1 MILIENIYKKFEED
15 NVIENFSFHIK
26 SEEFVAIMGPSGS
39 GKSTILNII
48 GGLDKPTSGNITIDN
63 IKNPWENRKN
73 KTKILRY
80 TIGYLFQNYALIE
93 NKTVSAN
100 LDIALKYNKVKDKD
114 KLKRD
119 ILKKVGLEEKLNT
132 KVYKLSGGEQQ
143 RVAIARLFLKPCKV
157 ILADEPTASL
167 DEENK
172 KNILFL
178 LHELNKTYKKTI
190 LIVTHDKF
198 IGDSANRIIYLDKQD

>member
-1 MILIENIYKKFEED
+1 MILIENIYKKFDEN
-15 NVIENFSFHIK
+15 NVIENFSCHIK
-26 SEEFVAIMGPSGS
+26 NEEFVAIMGPSGS
-39 GKSTILNII
+39 GKSTILNIV
-48 GGLDKPTSGNITIDN
+48 GGLENPNSGNITIDN
-63 IKNPWENRKN
+63 IKNPWKNRKN

-100 LDIALKYNKVKDKD
+100 LDIALKYNKNKDKD

-178 LHELNKTYKKTI
+178 LNELNKTYKKTI

-198 IGDSANRIIYLDKQD
+198 IGDSAHRIIYLHKQN

>member
-1 MILIENIYKKFEED
+1 MILIENIYKKFEEN
-15 NVIENFSFHIK
+15 NVIENFSCHIK
-26 SEEFVAIMGPSGS
+26 NEEFVAIMGPSGS
-39 GKSTILNII
+39 GKSTILNIV
-48 GGLDKPTSGNITIDN
+48 GGLENPNSGNITIDN
-63 IKNPWENRKN
+63 IKNPWKNRKN

-100 LDIALKYNKVKDKD
+100 LDIALKYNKSKDKD

-178 LHELNKTYKKTI
+178 LNELNKTYKKTI

-198 IGDSANRIIYLDKQD
+198 IGDSAQRIIYLDKQS